1 MSENTPTIIADVMSD
16 KFVLAH
22 GLTTVSEALQ
32 IMREKDVN
40 FLIVDRRD
48 KTDEYGI
55 MLASDI
61 AKEVL
66 AKDRSPDRINIYE
79 LMSKP
84 VLFVRPGMDIRYCA
98 RFFDRFQIST
108 SPVISKGQIVG
119 IVSYNDLVLKGM
131 APATGERVP
140 RDTDSDDD

>member
-1 MSENTPTIIADVMSD
+1 MSAKRPTIIADVMRD

-22 GLTTVSEALQ
+22 GLTTVTEALA
-32 IMREKDVN
+32 IMREKGVN

-48 KTDEYGI
+48 KRDEYGI

-61 AKEVL
+61 AKHVL

-98 RFFDRFQIST
+98 RFFDRFEISAA
-108 SPVISKGQIVG
+108 PVISKGQIVG
-119 IVSYNDLVLKGM
+119 IVNYDDLVLTGM
-131 APATGERVP
+131 AFEAREDEQG
-140 RDTDSDDD
+140 

>member
-1 MSENTPTIIADVMSD
+1 MNEHTPTIIADVMSD

-32 IMREKDVN
+32 IMREKGVN

-61 AKEVL
+61 AKKVL

-98 RFFDRFQIST
+98 RFFDRFEIST

-119 IVSYNDLVLKGM
+119 VVSYNDLVLKGM
-131 APATGERVP
+131 APFAGERVP
-140 RDTDSDDD
+140 RSADSDDD

>member
-1 MSENTPTIIADVMSD
+1 MSDKRPTIIADVMRD

-22 GLTTVSEALQ
+22 GLTTVSDALA
-32 IMREKDVN
+32 IMREKGVN

-48 KTDEYGI
+48 KRDEYGI

-61 AKEVL
+61 AKQVL

-98 RFFDRFQIST
+98 RFFDRFEISM

-119 IVSYNDLVLKGM
+119 IVNYDDLVLTGM
-131 APATGERVP
+131 AFKPGE
-140 RDTDSDDD
+140 DG

>member
-1 MSENTPTIIADVMSD
+1 MSENNPTIIADVMSD

-61 AKEVL
+61 AKKVL

-98 RFFDRFQIST
+98 RFFDRFEIST

-119 IVSYNDLVLKGM
+119 MVSYNDLVLKGM
-131 APATGERVP
+131 APFAGERAP
-140 RDTDSDDD
+140 RDSDSDD

>member
-1 MSENTPTIIADVMSD
+1 MSEHTPTIIADVMSD

-32 IMREKDVN
+32 IMREKGVN

-61 AKEVL
+61 AKKVL

-98 RFFDRFQIST
+98 RFFDRFEIST

-119 IVSYNDLVLKGM
+119 VVSYNDLVIKGM
-131 APATGERVP
+131 APFAGERAP
-140 RDTDSDDD
+140 RSTDSDDD

>member
-61 AKEVL
+61 AKKVL

-98 RFFDRFQIST
+98 RFFDRFEIST

-119 IVSYNDLVLKGM
+119 VVSYNDLVLKGM
-131 APATGERVP
+131 APVTGERAP

>member
-1 MSENTPTIIADVMSD
+1 MSENTPTIIADVMNNN
-16 KFVLAH
+16 FVLAH

-32 IMREKDVN
+32 IMREKGVN

-61 AKEVL
+61 AKKVL

-98 RFFDRFQIST
+98 RFFDRFEIST

-119 IVSYNDLVLKGM
+119 IVSYNDLVLNGM
-131 APATGERVP
+131 APFTGERAP
-140 RDTDSDDD
+140 RDADSDD

>member
-32 IMREKDVN
+32 IMRDKGVN

>member
-1 MSENTPTIIADVMSD
+1 MSDNTPTIIADVMTN

-61 AKEVL
+61 AKKVL

-98 RFFDRFQIST
+98 RFFDRFEIST

-119 IVSYNDLVLKGM
+119 VVSYNDLVLKGM
-131 APATGERVP
+131 APNDGERRP
-140 RDTDSDDD
+140 RAPDSDDD

>member
-1 MSENTPTIIADVMSD
+1 MSEKRPTIIADVMRD

-22 GLTTVSEALQ
+22 GLTTVTEALA
-32 IMREKDVN
+32 IMREKGVN

-48 KTDEYGI
+48 KRDEYGI

-61 AKEVL
+61 AKQVL

-98 RFFDRFQIST
+98 RFFDRFEISC

-119 IVSYNDLVLKGM
+119 IVNYDDLVLTGM
-131 APATGERVP
+131 AFEAQESEE
-140 RDTDSDDD
+140 D

>member
-1 MSENTPTIIADVMSD
+1 MNDKRPTIIADVMRD
-16 KFVLAH
+16 KFVVAH
-22 GLTTVSEALQ
+22 GLTTVSDALA
-32 IMREKDVN
+32 IMREKGVN

-48 KTDEYGI
+48 KRDEYGI

-61 AKEVL
+61 AKQVL

-98 RFFDRFQIST
+98 RFFDRFEISM

-119 IVSYNDLVLKGM
+119 IVNYDDLVLTGM
-131 APATGERVP
+131 AFKPGE
-140 RDTDSDDD
+140 DG

>member
-1 MSENTPTIIADVMSD
+1 MSDKRPTIIADVMRD
-16 KFVLAH
+16 KFVIAH
-22 GLTTVSEALQ
+22 GLTTVSEALA
-32 IMREKDVN
+32 IMREKGVN

-48 KTDEYGI
+48 KRDEYGI

-61 AKEVL
+61 AKHVL

-98 RFFDRFQIST
+98 RFFDRFEIST

-119 IVSYNDLVLKGM
+119 IVNYDDLVLTGM
-131 APATGERVP
+131 AFEPGE
-140 RDTDSDDD
+140 DE

>member
-1 MSENTPTIIADVMSD
+1 MSENTPTIIADVMTN

-61 AKEVL
+61 AKKVL

-98 RFFDRFQIST
+98 RFFDRFEIST

-119 IVSYNDLVLKGM
+119 VVSYNDLVLKGM
-131 APATGERVP
+131 GPPTAERAPRGP
-140 RDTDSDDD
+140 YSDDD

>member
-1 MSENTPTIIADVMSD
+1 MSENTPTIIADVLCD

-32 IMREKDVN
+32 IMRDKGVN